1 MKLIVAIGAGSFIG
15 GILRYGLVVWTGQ
28 KPSGDFPI
36 GTLMVNLIGCL
47 LIGIIYGFSNN
58 WNISPEWRLVITT
71 GFLGGFTTFSA
82 FSVETVTMLKNG
94 YMGAAMLYIII
105 SVLGGLLATFAGM
118 LISKL
123 ITST

>member
-15 GILRYGLVVWTGQ
+15 GILRYGLVLWSGQ
-28 KPSGDFPI
+28 KPTGDFPI

-58 WNISPEWRLVITT
+58 WNISSEWRLALTT
-71 GFLGGFTTFSA
+71 GLLGGFTTFSA

-94 YMGAAMLYIII
+94 YMGAAMLYILI
-105 SVLGGLLATFAGM
+105 SVVGGLLATFAGM